1 MTSINISPYRVVK
14 LLIFIVVGFTL
25 IHCILQILNFGLG
38 LNKIT
43 LIRTLFDFERDSNIT
58 TWYSSA
64 TLFISSLLLIPI
76 AIAKKNEQ
84 DPYARHWQFLVVIFA
99 FLSLDEVAML
109 HERSGE
115 VLEVLSPVE
124 FDGWLYFQWVL
135 IGIPITLIIAFAYLK
150 FLAHLPAKTRNL
162 LILAGALYIGG
173 ALGLEIMAGHEE
185 SLDTYNVLL
194 YKLFTTIE
202 ELWEKLGVLVFIY
215 ALLSYME
222 KYVNQIQIS
231 IGNNSDVSN
240 LTK

>member
-1 MTSINISPYRVVK
+1 MTRINISPYRVVK
-14 LLIFIVVGFTL
+14 LLILIVVGLTFM
-25 IHCILQILNFGLG
+25 HSILQVLNFGLG
-38 LNKIT
+38 LHKLTIIT
-43 LIRTLFDFERDSNIT
+43 SFFNFESDSNIS
-58 TWYSSA
+58 TWYSSV
-64 TLFISSLLLIPI
+64 TLLISSLLLIPI

-109 HERSGE
+109 HERSGQ
-115 VLEVLSPVE
+115 VLDVLSPVE

-135 IGIPITLIIAFAYLK
+135 IGIPVTLIVAFAYLK
-150 FLAHLPAKTRNL
+150 FLAHLPARTRNL
-162 LILAGALYIGG
+162 FILAGALFTGG

-185 SLDTYNVLL
+185 SLDTYNELL

-231 IGNNSDVSN
+231 IGNNTISQ
-240 LTK
+240 K